1 MSFKTLF
8 TVATSAQIDRPEAV
22 LEVLDAAVSLAR
34 REDAHLEV
42 LALGIDRTE
51 IGYLYPGVSVGL
63 YQQTLE
69 AAQAEATRIADMVR
83 ARLGREDV
91 RWSVD
96 AAVTQVG
103 GIGALV
109 AARARFAD
117 LAVLPLPYG
126 TGRGPAHEAVVE
138 AVLFDAD
145 TPVLAL
151 PDGMTDLA
159 PFGRVV
165 IGWNQGQE
173 ALAAIRAA
181 IPILKQAGTVDIA
194 VIDPTTHGPE
204 RSDPGGLLSQ
214 MLARHGIRAEVS
226 VLARTLPRIS
236 DVIARHLRDRNAD
249 LLVMGAYGHSRLR
262 QAILGGTTRNL
273 LEGAQVPVFLAH

>member
-1 MSFKTLF
+1 MSYKTLF
-8 TVATSAQIDRPEAV
+8 TAITAAQGDGPDAIAA
-22 LEVLDAAVSLAR
+22 LDAAIALAR
-34 REDAHLEV
+34 REDAHLDI

-69 AAQAEATRIADMVR
+69 AAQSEATRISEATR
-83 ARLGREDV
+83 KRLEREDV

-96 AAVTQVG
+96 AAVTQIG

-109 AARARFAD
+109 AERARFAD

-126 TGRGPAHEAVVE
+126 QGRGPSQEAIVE
-138 AVLFDAD
+138 AALFDAD

-151 PDGMTDLA
+151 PDDTAQVGR
-159 PFGRVV
+159 FERVV
-165 IGWNQGQE
+165 IGWNQGRE

-181 IPILKQAGTVDIA
+181 IPILQAAGTVDIA
-194 VIDPTTHGPE
+194 VIDPPAHGPE

-262 QAILGGTTRNL
+262 QSILGGTTRNL
-273 LEGAQVPVFLAH
+273 LEGAAVPVFLAH